1 MSSSKKQFLK
11 NIFDDTAYINHK
23 SKSWSTS
30 NLFIALGDI
39 ILKDFQMRSTTN
51 VRNAVDNFY
60 FLPRGDICL
69 GCFACWNYCKCN
81 LYYISHILVVII
93 LSKFGENFE

>member
-1 MSSSKKQFLK
+1 MDTHPISLILIPVKFR
-11 NIFDDTAYINHK
+11 IFPSLHNYINHK

-51 VRNAVDNFY
+51 VRKTVDNFY

-69 GCFACWNYCKCN
+69 GCFN
-81 LYYISHILVVII
+81 LLE
-93 LSKFGENFE
+93 L

>member
-1 MSSSKKQFLK
+1 MDMAGQTPNFI
-11 NIFDDTAYINHK
+11 IFIPVRFRIFPSLHNYINHK

-39 ILKDFQMRSTTN
+39 ILKDFQMRSTIN
-51 VRNAVDNFY
+51 VRNAVDKFY

-69 GCFACWNYCKCN
+69 GCFN
-81 LYYISHILVVII
+81 LLE
-93 LSKFGENFE
+93 L